1 MNDSRKRIELL
12 LQKLSQ
18 GSISQEEFES
28 LTAYLKRTTDEEE
41 LRRMKD
47 TFYKKK
53 YGAKKPVPYS
63 NRYKDEVVAKVISGK
78 MDRKKAAR
86 QPAGRQVAFSWHKV
100 AAVFFLFTIS
110 ALLVYYIK
118 GGHWFSGESAVYIEK
133 SNPNGKKSTIT
144 LSDGSVVQLN
154 SGSKIVYPEA
164 FNGTTR
170 DITLEGEAF
179 FTVAEDQ
186 ERPFHIKTGDLVTTV
201 LGTSF
206 NISAYHDA
214 RNIQV
219 GVVSGRVSVT
229 SNGDADK
236 EKEVLIL
243 GPNEL
248 ASFDPLKKELIKKS
262 MDVSHLT
269 DWKDGVLRFNDT
281 PFREAMQK
289 VEKWYGL
296 KVKVEG
302 DHFESCVLQ
311 GGYKDLSLQKL
322 LEALQFTLDLSFEY
336 IDDGV
341 LITGDGC
348 K

>member
-12 LQKLSQ
+12 LQRLSQ

-28 LTAYLKRTTDEEE
+28 LITYLKHTTDEDE

-53 YGAKKPVPYS
+53 YRGKKPVPYS
-63 NRYKDEVVAKVISGK
+63 NQHKDEVIAKVMSGK
-78 MDRKKAAR
+78 IDRKKTAR
-86 QPAGRQVAFSWHKV
+86 QSVARKVDFRWHKV
-100 AAVFFLFTIS
+100 AAAFFLFTIS
-110 ALLVYYIK
+110 ALLMYYIK
-118 GGHWFSGESAVYIEK
+118 GGHWFSGESTVYIEK
-133 SNPNGKKSTIT
+133 ANPNGKKSTIT
-144 LSDGSVVQLN
+144 LSDGSVIQLN
-154 SGSKIVYPEA
+154 SGSRIVYPKT

-170 DITLEGEAF
+170 DIMLEGEAF
-179 FTVAEDQ
+179 FTVAEDP

-214 RNIQV
+214 HNIQV
-219 GVVSGRVSVT
+219 GVVSGKVSVT
-229 SNGDADK
+229 RYGDTDK

-243 GPNEL
+243 GPDEL
-248 ASFDPLKKELIKKS
+248 ASFDPLREMLVKKS

-281 PFREAMQK
+281 PFRKAMQK
-289 VEKWYGL
+289 VEKWYGV

-302 DHFESCVLQ
+302 DHFENCVLR

-322 LEALQFTLDLSFEY
+322 LEALQFTLNLSFEY